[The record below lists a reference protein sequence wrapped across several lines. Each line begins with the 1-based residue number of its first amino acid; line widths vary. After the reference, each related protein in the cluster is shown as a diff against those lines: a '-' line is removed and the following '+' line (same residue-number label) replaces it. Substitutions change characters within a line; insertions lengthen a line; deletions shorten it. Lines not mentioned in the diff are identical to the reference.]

1 MKFVPTYS
9 QNVSRRLTATAA
21 AALMGTAMMLPLSA
35 YAQSFEEA
43 LRLAYETNPTIDAA
57 RADLRSVDE
66 LVPQARGGYLPTI
79 RGSAYAGYSD
89 TDNDPGGSET
99 TTPTGASITA
109 NQYIFRGGRTF
120 AEIDQAE
127 NTVLAQRGSLTDT
140 TQQILLSAAAAYFD
154 VVRDQAVVALNEN
167 NQDVLDRQLQASRDR
182 FDVGEVTRTD
192 VSQSESRL
200 ARAQSDLIEAQGNLE
215 ISRSNFARIVGQM
228 PEVLTQP
235 ELDIVLP
242 ETLEEAITMALDSNP
257 AVVSSRYSEVASKSA
272 IDAEF
277 ADLLPEIILNAS
289 ASRNDEP
296 SNFTDRT
303 DELQARVT
311 ISIPLYQAGVASS
324 QVREAKQRAA
334 RSRRLVDEAIRF
346 ATDTTVAAWEA
357 LESARAQIESRQAQV
372 DSSNI
377 ALEGVRQEAL
387 VGSRTTLDV
396 LDAEQELLDAQVNL
410 ATAVR
415 NESTA
420 TFQLLSAIGSLS
432 PQFLG
437 LNADVYDPTENY
449 DRVRDKLWG
458 ISVE

>member
-1 MKFVPTYS
+1 M
-9 QNVSRRLTATAA
+9 
-21 AALMGTAMMLPLSA
+21 
-35 YAQSFEEA
+35 
-43 LRLAYETNPTIDAA
+43 
-57 RADLRSVDE
+57 
-66 LVPQARGGYLPTI
+66 
-79 RGSAYAGYSD
+79 
-89 TDNDPGGSET
+89 
-99 TTPTGASITA
+99 
-109 NQYIFRGGRTF
+109 
-120 AEIDQAE
+120 
-127 NTVLAQRGSLTDT
+127 
-140 TQQILLSAAAAYFD
+140 
-154 VVRDQAVVALNEN
+154 
-167 NQDVLDRQLQASRDR
+167 
-182 FDVGEVTRTD
+182 
-192 VSQSESRL
+192 
-200 ARAQSDLIEAQGNLE
+200 
-215 ISRSNFARIVGQM
+215 
-228 PEVLTQP
+228 
-235 ELDIVLP
+235 
-242 ETLEEAITMALDSNP
+242 
-257 AVVSSRYSEVASKSA
+257 
-272 IDAEF
+272 
-277 ADLLPEIILNAS
+277 
-289 ASRNDEP
+289 
-296 SNFTDRT
+296 
-303 DELQARVT
+303 
-311 ISIPLYQAGVASS
+311 ASS